1 MLCSAHIATVHN
13 PSLRCS
19 FVLSNHLIPS
29 FIYKTNAGIGH
40 DHVVHLVKSKPPV
53 GTTPSSGGSSAGGAA
68 AAAASSPATGI
79 SAEQLTNMNTRQDP
93 LVKHFEGMGLD
104 NQAAEQ
110 QAQRMREMMASPQI
124 QTLLSDPNTIKTM
137 LEADPAMRRMM
148 QESPE
153 LREVLNNP
161 EELQRVARIM
171 SNPNLSRE
179 FLRGMDLQLNQ
190 AEAAGFGAQL
200 SSASAQ
206 VNRFMEQAADDAAE
220 EASRR
225 RAEQAHNPFAS
236 LFGGAAGG
244 AGGTNASEGAALPW
258 GAPPSGGAGTG
269 GAAPAAPGDIFGM
282 MGGGADGLPGGLGS
296 LGGAGGM
303 PSREVRQSMMQMMQ
317 NPAMR
322 ETYRAMLPSMIAAQP
337 ELRSRL
343 AMMGMGDIETNPA
356 TMDRFLNI
364 MTSPESFEMMNT
376 IEEAMAAGG
385 GAGGLGALG
394 GLGGVGGAGA
404 GVAGGGTDMM
414 EQLANFQRMMGGLGG
429 AGIGGSLGGAGAGA
443 AAGLGLPPPPAD
455 PETAYADQLQQLND
469 MGFWDR
475 ESNVRV
481 LVATGGN
488 VNAAVERLLSAPP

>member
-1 MLCSAHIATVHN
+1 
-13 PSLRCS
+13 
-19 FVLSNHLIPS
+19 
-29 FIYKTNAGIGH
+29 
-40 DHVVHLVKSKPPV
+40 
-53 GTTPSSGGSSAGGAA
+53 
-68 AAAASSPATGI
+68 
-79 SAEQLTNMNTRQDP
+79 MNTRQDP

-110 QAQRMREMMASPQI
+110 QAQRMREMMESPQM
-124 QTLLSDPNTIKTM
+124 QALLSDPNTIRTM

-179 FLRGMDLQLNQ
+179 FLRGIDLQINQ

-225 RAEQAHNPFAS
+225 RAEQANNPFAS
-236 LFGGAAGG
+236 LFGGAAAAG
-244 AGGTNASEGAALPW
+244 AGGNANAASEGAALPW
-258 GAPPSGGAGTG
+258 GAPPAGGAPA
-269 GAAPAAPGDIFGM
+269 GA
-282 MGGGADGLPGGLGS
+282 GGLGGFGG
-296 LGGAGGM
+296 LGGLGGLGDLGGMGGLGGMQPGMM
-303 PSREVRQSMMQMMQ
+303 PSREARQAMMQMMQ

-322 ETYRAMLPSMIAAQP
+322 ETYRAMMPSMIASQP

-343 AMMGMGDIETNPA
+343 AMMGMSDIETNPA
-356 TMDRFLNI
+356 SMDRFLDI
-364 MTSPESFEMMNT
+364 MTSPESFEMMNA
-376 IEEAMAAGG
+376 IEDAMAAGG
-385 GAGGLGALG
+385 GAGGAAGLGGLGALAGLG
-394 GLGGVGGAGA
+394 GLGGAPGGGAA
-404 GVAGGGTDMM
+404 APGGGGDMM
-414 EQLANFQRMMGGLGG
+414 EQIANLQRLMGGAGGGGAALGGAPGLGG
-429 AGIGGSLGGAGAGA
+429 AGL
-443 AAGLGLPPPPAD
+443 GLGLPPPPSD
-455 PETAYADQLQQLND
+455 PETEYASQLQQLND

-481 LVATGGN
+481 LVATRGN